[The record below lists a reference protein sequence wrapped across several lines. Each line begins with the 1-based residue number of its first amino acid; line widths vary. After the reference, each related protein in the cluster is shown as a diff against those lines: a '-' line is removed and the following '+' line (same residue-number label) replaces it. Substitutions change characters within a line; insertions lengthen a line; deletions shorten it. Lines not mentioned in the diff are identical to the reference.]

1 MARDTAIRKGIPLHE
16 AEADIVGC
24 NYAEVGAA
32 LAGAWHL
39 SSSFATAIGAQLMPA
54 LGGPHVTEAAL
65 LHLANL
71 ILATDKIVEADE
83 AVLER
88 MDPMSAAVLEM
99 NTERIAAI
107 RARVHE
113 DKAAVIALFFPAYA

>member
-1 MARDTAIRKGIPLHE
+1 
-16 AEADIVGC
+16 
-24 NYAEVGAA
+24 
-32 LAGAWHL
+32 
-39 SSSFATAIGAQLMPA
+39 MPA

-107 RARVHE
+107 RARAHE